1 MYSLSFAKLVPGGN
15 PTILLTDPGIPAQ
28 SLPGIAAAL
37 MHPLHLGAEQVGAL
51 YGFAAAT
58 PEPPHLEMMGG
69 EFCVNA
75 TRAAALLLARQGR
88 LAPLARK
95 ESPFRNAGRQDL
107 QTGNQYEEMVFS
119 GEISVSGMDAPLA
132 VLVRAHADNLALT
145 GLTRAAGRGDGM
157 YKPAPVGKEDGST
170 LSQETFPSGAFLS
183 SGGRAA
189 ARVPFPAGGINC
201 RRLADGVVL
210 VSMPG
215 MRHLLL
221 DANTHPVP
229 EIGTGAW
236 RRASAMWRKRAGLQ
250 DSPASGVVWRTDTA
264 GGCRI
269 WPAVAVRAT
278 DSEHMESACGSA
290 SLAAALW
297 ARQSSWDGMGAFS
310 VLQPSGHALDV
321 YLEGCVDSRP
331 EAAWVSG
338 PVFLAAE
345 GQTFV
350 SSAQSR

>member
-1 MYSLSFAKLVPGGN
+1 MYSLSFAKVVPGGN
-15 PTILLTDPGIPAQ
+15 PTIILTDPGIPAQ

-37 MHPLHLGAEQVGAL
+37 MQPLHLGAEQVGAL
-51 YGFAAAT
+51 YGVVAAT
-58 PEPPHLEMMGG
+58 SEPPHLEMMGG

-75 TRAAALLLARQGR
+75 TRAAALILARQGR
-88 LAPLARK
+88 LAPLARN
-95 ESPFRNAGRQDL
+95 EPPLQNAGRQDL
-107 QTGNQYEEMVFS
+107 QTGDQCEGMVFS

-132 VLVRAHADNLALT
+132 VQVCAHAESLALD
-145 GLTRAAGRGDGM
+145 GRMRAPGWGDGM
-157 YKPAPVGKEDGST
+157 RTPALVDKEGGST
-170 LSQETFPSGAFLS
+170 LSQGTFPSGAFLS
-183 SGGRAA
+183 SSGRAA
-189 ARVPFPAGGINC
+189 ARVPFPAEGINC
-201 RRLADGVVL
+201 RPLDDGVVL

-215 MRHLLL
+215 MQHLLL

-229 EIGTGAW
+229 DTGTGAW
-236 RRASAMWRKRAGLQ
+236 RSASAMWRKRFGLE

-278 DSEHMESACGSA
+278 NSEHMESACGSA

-297 ARQSSWDGMGAFS
+297 ARQSSWDGLGAFS

-321 YLEGCVDSRP
+321 YLEGDGHSRP

-345 GQTFV
+345 GRTFV
-350 SSAQSR
+350 SAQDR